1 MNMDQKEQDASYSHI
16 LKYTGVFGG
25 VQGLNI
31 IVSLVRTKLI
41 ALLLG
46 PSGMGLA
53 SLFNTTVGFVS
64 QATNFGIPMSAVKHL
79 SLLYKE
85 QDEAQMAR
93 YIKIIRAWSLT
104 TALLGMLV
112 CVVIGPFLSSHTFAW
127 GDHTWH
133 FILLSPAVGLIAIT
147 GGETAILKSV
157 RRLQSLAVVQVYAIL
172 ATLVVAIPAYY
183 FFGQA
188 AIVPV
193 IVLLALISML
203 LTVRFSYKLY
213 PLQLSGARGMMG
225 EGMNM
230 IRLGIAF
237 VIAGVMG
244 SGAEMLIRSYLN
256 VHGDLDAVGLYNAG
270 FMLTIT
276 YAGVVFSSME
286 PDYFPRL
293 SAVQHD
299 IAASNDTVNRQ
310 MEVSIL
316 LLSPMLAALIIF
328 LPILIPLMFS
338 SEFLPVVA
346 MAQVATLA
354 MYFKVMTLPVAY
366 ITLARGYSLSYLF
379 LETSYFV
386 VLVLLIIFCYSNWGL
401 YGTGIAITLA
411 HLFEYVLV
419 NGYAY
424 KKYGYRFSATV
435 YGYAIVQVA
444 LGLIAFLLTL
454 TTEGPLYWVAGL
466 LVVSASCLLSLFV
479 LRSKTHLWRALTRR
493 FRKS

>member
-1 MNMDQKEQDASYSHI
+1 MNMDQQEQDASYSHI

-79 SLLYKE
+79 SVLYKE
-85 QDEAQMAR
+85 QDEAQLAH
-93 YIKIIRAWSLT
+93 YIKIIRAWSLA

-133 FILLSPAVGLIAIT
+133 FILLSPAVGLMAIT

-157 RRLQSLAVVQVYAIL
+157 RRLQALAVVQVYAIL

-213 PLQLSGARGMMG
+213 PLQLSGAWGMMG

-230 IRLGIAF
+230 IRLGVAF

-293 SAVQHD
+293 SSQCREVSSQ
-299 IAASNDTVNRQ
+299 NQTVNRQ
-310 MEVSIL
+310 IEVSL
-316 LLSPMLAALIIF
+316 LLVSPMLAALIIG
-328 LPILIPLMFS
+328 LPILIPLLFS

-346 MAQVATLA
+346 MAQVAVFSMYIKAVSLPISYLTLA
-354 MYFKVMTLPVAY
+354 KGDSLAY
-366 ITLARGYSLSYLF
+366 MILEAIYDIVLVVLIMVGYRYWGLFGTGMALSLSYL
-379 LETSYFV
+379 LDIL
-386 VLVLLIIFCYSNWGL
+386 LVG
-401 YGTGIAITLA
+401 
-411 HLFEYVLV
+411 V
-419 NGYAY
+419 YAY
-424 KKYGYRFSATV
+424 VRYHYRMSGRV
-435 YGYAIVQVA
+435 GRYVA
-444 LGLIAFLLTL
+444 LQLLLGVAVYMVTL
-454 TTEGPLYWVAGL
+454 LNQSLMYWTMGIVLCLVSL
-466 LVVSASCLLSLFV
+466 LFSVII
-479 LRSKTHLWRALTRR
+479 LRHHA
-493 FRKS
+493 